1 MAHSG
6 FSNVLKNGGFQ
17 AFLWTQF
24 LGAFNDSVYQT
35 IVALHV
41 GNANPAYVPL
51 VPAVFTL
58 PSLLFSGYS
67 GHLADLVSKRR
78 VLIGVKLFEIAIMLF
93 GLTTLMTGWT
103 EGMLLVVF
111 LMGLHAAIFSPA
123 KYGIVPE
130 MLADRDLS
138 RGNALLEMSTFV
150 AIVLGIAGGGV
161 LFAVWKAEPWRIGAA
176 TLAIAAIGFATS
188 LRITRVPASGATQP
202 FRWNP
207 FGEIAGSTRH
217 LLHDKPLWLAVLGVS
232 YFWFAGVLLKTDL
245 QYFGRDVLRSD
256 DSGVSLL
263 WAFLAIGIGVG
274 NMLAGRLSGDKV
286 ELGLVPMG
294 AAFMGFFALA
304 LVAARH
310 SFALSAAA
318 VVFLAM
324 ASGLFVVPLY
334 AYIQQRSDAR
344 EKGRVVAANNF
355 YQTIGMLVSS
365 GVMSLCYTSLHLG
378 AATIMLGFGL
388 SMLLL
393 TVYIV
398 TVVPD
403 YLVRFVLWLLTHSFF
418 RIRINGQE
426 NVPFQGPALLVAN
439 HMSHVDGLLVGA
451 SVQRFIRFMV
461 WKPFFDMKAFHWFL
475 RLSNAIPVGTGGG
488 RDAVESIRA
497 ARREIAA
504 GHIVCI
510 FAEGAISRTGNM
522 RPFKRGMEKIVDG
535 TDVPIIPVHLDRL
548 WGSIF
553 SFAGGKFFWKW
564 PKRIPYP
571 VTVSFGAPLPS
582 NSSAQA
588 VRQAIQELSAD
599 ATADRQRPGDL
610 LDRRLIHVAR
620 RNWSKFAMADTTGPS
635 LTYGETLTASV
646 LLGRLMSRE
655 RVCGAGCKGY
665 PLGPAG
671 WQPASCA
678 GNQPARSLPSC
689 PTMVGVLL
697 PSTVAGALVN
707 LSLTL
712 RGAVPVNLN
721 FTAGADAMQSA
732 IDQCGIRT
740 VIASRAFLAKAK
752 IDPLPGTVYIE
763 DLLKSATPLA
773 KLRAY
778 LAARFAP
785 AALLSRGGRTPD
797 SLAGVIFSSGSTGV
811 PKGVML
817 SHYNLISNIDAIAQ
831 LFWINSSDRLVGVLP
846 FFHSFGLTVTIWFPL
861 LNGCGVVYHPNPTDA
876 RAIGELVQ
884 QHKATLLLTT
894 PTFCSTYIRKCS
906 AEEFASLRYVLVG
919 AEKLRLPIA
928 NAFREKFGV
937 ELLEGYGCTEMSPV
951 VAVNAP
957 DFSSGKDTQTGN
969 KPGTVGHPLPGVAA
983 RIVDPVTFGPLPPNT
998 EGLLLVKGSNR
1009 MLGYL
1014 NQPERTAEVFRDGW
1028 YITGDIALLD
1038 DEGFLR
1044 ITDRLSRFSKIA
1056 GEMVPHLKVEEAIL
1070 NVLGDAQ
1077 CVVTGIPDDLRG
1089 ERLVVLYVHPTLTP
1103 AELYRQISETDMPR
1117 LWIPKRENIHPV
1129 EALPQLGTGKLDLR
1143 GVRNRAQELGDA
1155 GLQPAN
1161 AR

>member
-1 MAHSG
+1 
-6 FSNVLKNGGFQ
+6 
-17 AFLWTQF
+17 
-24 LGAFNDSVYQT
+24 
-35 IVALHV
+35 
-41 GNANPAYVPL
+41 

-93 GLTTLMTGWT
+93 GLTTLIAGWT

-161 LFAVWKAEPWRIGAA
+161 LFALWKAAPWRIGAA
-176 TLAIAAIGFATS
+176 TLAIAAIGFAAS

-207 FGEIAGSTRH
+207 FAEIAGSTRH

-245 QYFGRDVLRSD
+245 QYFGRDALRSG

-304 LVAARH
+304 LVAVRH
-310 SFALSAAA
+310 SFALSTAA
-318 VVFLAM
+318 VVGVAM

-334 AYIQQRSDAR
+334 AYIQQRSDSR

-365 GVMSLCYTSLHLG
+365 GVMWLCYTRLHLG
-378 AATIMLGFGL
+378 AATIMLGFGV
-388 SMLLL
+388 SLLL
-393 TVYIV
+393 VTAYIV

-403 YLVRFVLWLLTHSFF
+403 YLVRFVLWLLTHSVF
-418 RIRINGQE
+418 RIRIDGQE
-426 NVPFQGPALLVAN
+426 NVPFHGPALLVAN
-439 HMSHVDGLLVGA
+439 HMSHVDGLLIGA

-461 WKPFFDMKAFHWFL
+461 WKPIYEMKAFHWLL
-475 RLSNAIPVGTGGG
+475 RRANAIPVGASGG

-497 ARREIAA
+497 ARRELAA

-522 RPFKRGMEKIVDG
+522 LPFKRGMEKIVDG
-535 TDVPIIPVHLDRL
+535 TGVPIIPVQLDRL

-553 SFAGGKFFWKW
+553 SFASGKFFWKW
-564 PKRIPYP
+564 PARIPYP
-571 VTVSFGAPLPS
+571 VTVTFGAPLPS
-582 NSSAQA
+582 HSSAQT
-588 VRQAIQELSAD
+588 VRQAIQELSAR
-599 ATADRQRPGDL
+599 ATEHRQRPGDL

-620 RNWSKFAMADTTGPS
+620 RNWTKFAMADTTGRS
-635 LTYGETLTASV
+635 LTYGETLTAAM
-646 LLGRLMSRE
+646 LLGKSWKLSPSRWSSWKLSPCLWWGRRFRLPIR
-655 RVCGAGCKGY
+655 AK
-665 PLGPAG
+665 LG
-671 WQPASCA
+671 QSE
-678 GNQPARSLPSC
+678 Q
-689 PTMVGVLL
+689 VGVLL
-697 PSTVAGALVN
+697 PTTVAGALVN

-712 RGAVPVNLN
+712 RGAIPVNLN
-721 FTAGADAMQSA
+721 FTAGGEAMQSA
-732 IDQCGIRT
+732 IVQCGIRT
-740 VIASRAFLAKAK
+740 VVTSRAFLAKAK
-752 IDPLPGTVYIE
+752 IQPLPGTVYIE
-763 DLLKSATPLA
+763 DLLQSATALA
-773 KLRAY
+773 KLRAW
-778 LAARFAP
+778 LTARFVP
-785 AALLSRGGRTPD
+785 AALLARRGRTPD
-797 SLAGVIFSSGSTGV
+797 SLAAVIFSSGSTGV

-817 SHYNLISNIDAIAQ
+817 SHYNLIADIEAIAQ
-831 LFWINSSDRLVGVLP
+831 LFSIHPSDRIVGVLP
-846 FFHSFGLTVTIWFPL
+846 FFHAFGFTVTIWFPL
-861 LNGCGVVYHPNPTDA
+861 LAGCGVVYHPNPTDA
-876 RAIGELVQ
+876 HAIGELVR

-894 PTFCSTYIRKCS
+894 PTFCATYTRKCAAS
-906 AEEFASLRYVLVG
+906 EFASLRYVLVG
-919 AEKLRLPIA
+919 AEKLRQPIA
-928 NAFREKFGV
+928 DAFREKFGV
-937 ELLEGYGCTEMSPV
+937 DLLEGYGCTEMSPV

-957 DFSSGKDTQTGN
+957 NFGAGKDAQTAN
-969 KPGTVGHPLPGVAA
+969 KSGTVGHPLPGVAA
-983 RIVDPVTFGPLPPNT
+983 RIVDPVTFAPLPANT

-1014 NQPERTAEVFRDGW
+1014 DQPERTAQVFHDGW

-1044 ITDRLSRFSKIA
+1044 ITDRLSRFSKIG

-1070 NVLGDAQ
+1070 NILGDAQ
-1077 CVVTGIPDDLRG
+1077 CVVTGIPDDTRG
-1089 ERLVVLYVHPTLTP
+1089 ERLVALYVHPTLTP
-1103 AELYRQISETDMPR
+1103 ADLYQR
-1117 LWIPKRENIHPV
+1117 LSATALPPLWVPKREDIHAV
-1129 EALPQLGTGKLDLR
+1129 DTIPQLGTGKLDLR
-1143 GVRNRAQELGDA
+1143 AVRDLVGQASRPVPSSAPQVYL
-1155 GLQPAN
+1155 
-1161 AR
+1161 

>member
-93 GLTTLMTGWT
+93 GLTTLIASWT

-130 MLADRDLS
+130 MLGDRDLS

-207 FGEIAGSTRH
+207 FAEIAGSTRH

-245 QYFGRDVLRSD
+245 QYFGKDVLGAD

-263 WAFLAIGIGVG
+263 WAFLAIGIGIG

-304 LVAARH
+304 LVAVRH
-310 SFALSAAA
+310 SFALSTAA
-318 VVFLAM
+318 VVCLAM

-334 AYIQQRSDAR
+334 AYIQQRSDSR

-365 GVMSLCYTSLHLG
+365 AVMWLCYTRLHLG

-388 SMLLL
+388 SLLAL

-398 TVVPD
+398 TIVPD

-418 RIRINGQE
+418 RIRIHGQE
-426 NVPFQGPALLVAN
+426 NVPFHGPALLVAN
-439 HMSHVDGLLVGA
+439 HMSHVDGFLVGA

-461 WKPFFDMKAFHWFL
+461 WKPIYEMKAFHWLL
-475 RLSNAIPVGTGGG
+475 RRTNAIPVGTGGA
-488 RDAVESIRA
+488 RDVVESIRD
-497 ARREIAA
+497 ARRELAA

-522 RPFKRGMEKIVDG
+522 LPFKRGMEKIVDG
-535 TDVPIIPVHLDRL
+535 TGVPIIPVHLDRL

-564 PKRIPYP
+564 PTRIPYP
-571 VTVSFGAPLPS
+571 VTVSFGPPLPG

-588 VRQAIQELSAD
+588 VRQAIQELSAE
-599 ATADRQRPGDL
+599 ATALRQRPGDL
-610 LDRRLIHVAR
+610 LDRRLIRVAR
-620 RNWSKFAMADTTGPS
+620 RNWSKFAMADTTGRS
-635 LTYGETLTASV
+635 LTYGETLTAAV
-646 LLGRLMSRE
+646 LLARLVAQALVPAVSRL
-655 RVCGAGCKGY
+655 V
-665 PLGPAG
+665 
-671 WQPASCA
+671 ST
-678 GNQPARSLPSC
+678 RSAEPE
-689 PTMVGVLL
+689 MVGVLL

-732 IDQCGIRT
+732 MEQCGIRT
-740 VIASRAFLAKAK
+740 VVSSRAFLAKAK
-752 IDPLPGTVYIE
+752 IEPLPGTVYIE
-763 DLLKSATPLA
+763 DLLKSATPFA

-785 AALLSRGGRTPD
+785 AALLSRGRRTPD
-797 SLAGVIFSSGSTGV
+797 ALAAVIFSSGSTAV

-817 SHYNLISNIDAIAQ
+817 SHYNLIANIDAIAQ
-831 LFWINSSDRLVGVLP
+831 LFFITSADRLVGVLP
-846 FFHSFGLTVTIWFPL
+846 FFHSFGFTVTIWFPL
-861 LNGCGVVYHPNPTDA
+861 LSGCGVVYHPNPTDA
-876 RAIGELVQ
+876 RAIGELVH

-894 PTFCSTYIRKCS
+894 PTFCGAYTRKCT
-906 AEEFASLRYVLVG
+906 AEEFATLRYVLVG
-919 AEKLRLPIA
+919 AEKLRQPIA
-928 NAFREKFGV
+928 DAFREKFGV

-957 DFSSGKDTQTGN
+957 NFNAGKDTQTGN
-969 KPGTVGHPLPGVAA
+969 KAGTVGHPLPGVAA
-983 RIVDPVTFGPLPPNT
+983 RIVDPVSFAPLPPNT
-998 EGLLLVKGSNR
+998 EGLLLVKGANR

-1044 ITDRLSRFSKIA
+1044 ITDRLSRFSKIG

-1070 NVLGDAQ
+1070 NLLVDAQ
-1077 CVVTGIPDDLRG
+1077 CVVTGIPDDARG
-1089 ERLVVLYVHPTLTP
+1089 ERLVALYVHPTLTP
-1103 AELYRQISETDMPR
+1103 AELHQRLSEADLPR
-1117 LWIPKRENIHPV
+1117 LWIPKRENIYPV
-1129 EALPQLGTGKLDLR
+1129 DAIPQLGTGKLDLR
-1143 GVRNRAQELGDA
+1143 AVRNRAHELSGVIA
-1155 GLQPAN
+1155 
-1161 AR
+1161 